1 MISNSLN
8 ILSISSYNHII
19 FSGVVMCWCREVR
32 EREKKG
38 GEKGD
43 PGCYGGVA
51 GSGVEAE
58 LSRLESRFSFCREV
72 WLTLLCKQ
80 PDPPV

>member
-1 MISNSLN
+1 MQ
-8 ILSISSYNHII
+8 
-19 FSGVVMCWCREVR
+19 GGQE
-32 EREKKG
+32 EGKREK
-38 GEKGD
+38 ED

>member
-32 EREKKG
+32 EREKREGRKG
-38 GEKGD
+38 IQAAM
-43 PGCYGGVA
+43 GV
-51 GSGVEAE
+51 
-58 LSRLESRFSFCREV
+58 
-72 WLTLLCKQ
+72 LLVLVLKLN
-80 PDPPV
+80 

>member
-32 EREKKG
+32 EREKKEG
-38 GEKGD
+38 RKGIQAAM
-43 PGCYGGVA
+43 GV
-51 GSGVEAE
+51 
-58 LSRLESRFSFCREV
+58 
-72 WLTLLCKQ
+72 LLVLVLKLN
-80 PDPPV
+80 